1 MDAKNFVLAAERD
14 AILIS
19 AMRNALHAMQVT
31 NGCAIRM
38 DGVRGTLHF
47 DQQIEKLKL
56 ALQTLGIDS
65 TDFSASPSRG
75 RS

>member
-1 MDAKNFVLAAERD
+1 MDAKDFLLAAERD

-31 NGCAIRM
+31 NGCAIKM

-47 DQQIEKLKL
+47 DLQIEKLKV
-56 ALQTLGIDS
+56 ALQVLGMS
-65 TDFSASPSRG
+65 ATDLPASRSRG
-75 RS
+75 KS

>member
-31 NGCAIRM
+31 NGCAVQM
-38 DGVRGTLHF
+38 EGVRGSLHF

-56 ALQTLGIDS
+56 ALQVMGMS
-65 TDFSASPSRG
+65 ATDLPASRSRG

>member
-1 MDAKNFVLAAERD
+1 MDAKDFLLAAERD
-14 AILIS
+14 AILIA
-19 AMRNALHAMQVT
+19 AMRQALHAMQVT

-56 ALQTLGIDS
+56 ALQVLGMSAIDL
-65 TDFSASPSRG
+65 SASRTRG